1 MITSAGKGMMGKSAI
16 FESGI
21 EKGSLFDGFDLTNK
35 QTPETSYIILR
46 EDCPVF
52 RLEKGV
58 FSLLP
63 QTVGKGEFKST
74 QLLELLENIHS
85 PQLENLKK
93 IRPQPFGTLSFALKI
108 SRLLRPY
115 VMWLQSGYFRFS
127 TQIGIQ

>member
-46 EDCPVF
+46 ESCPVF
-52 RLEKGV
+52 LFEKGR
-58 FSLLP
+58 FFHFHRKRP
-63 QTVGKGEFKST
+63 EKMEFKSA
-74 QLLELLENIHS
+74 QLLELRENIHS

-115 VMWLQSGYFRFS
+115 GGDTR
-127 TQIGIQ
+127 I